1 LRERIAYRSN
11 TYEAG
16 YYEDF
21 RWTERPETFLRRQLG
36 LSLFEARG
44 VIRAVGAVAPTLD
57 VELIVFDELRLQE
70 GRAVRIQLKL
80 TLYQSDVV
88 LLEETLTLERSVLG
102 ENPRIEDIVAAM
114 SAALDA
120 VAQEVAVKVVRVLA
134 ARRLQTANEPTL

>member
-1 LRERIAYRSN
+1 
-11 TYEAG
+11 
-16 YYEDF
+16 
-21 RWTERPETFLRRQLG
+21 
-36 LSLFEARG
+36 
-44 VIRAVGAVAPTLD
+44 VGAVAPTLD